1 MLDLSILTLK
11 GKNKF
16 LILNYGF
23 TFCALLFSLNEM
35 QHATQLMLVQSI
47 EQYIILHIRAIS
59 DRIRNKIR

>member
-23 TFCALLFSLNEM
+23 LFCALHFSLNEM

-47 EQYIILHIRAIS
+47 EQYIILHVKVIS